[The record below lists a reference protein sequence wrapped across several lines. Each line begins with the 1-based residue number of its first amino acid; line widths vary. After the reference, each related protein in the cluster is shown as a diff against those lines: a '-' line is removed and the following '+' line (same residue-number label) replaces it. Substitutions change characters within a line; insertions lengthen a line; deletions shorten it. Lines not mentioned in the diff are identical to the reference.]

1 MKGYEKESFL
11 APLFKMLEA
20 TFELI
25 VPLVVANIMD
35 IGIKNQDN
43 AYIWHQCVIMVLL
56 GVIGLVCALT
66 AQYFSAKAAMGFS
79 TALRKEM
86 FAHISKLSYRELDQL
101 GTPTLVT
108 RITNDVNQAQTGVN
122 MVLRLFLDLGCDLCD
137 YANHRSHLQK
147 GTVLPGPHFP
157 DHQREP
163 CRCQSGACFWKT
175 AGRV

>member
-56 GVIGLVCALT
+56 GVIGLVCGILA
-66 AQYFSAKAAMGFS
+66 F
-79 TALRKEM
+79 RKIRNGPV
-86 FAHISKLSYRELDQL
+86 FFRE
-101 GTPTLVT
+101 
-108 RITNDVNQAQTGVN
+108 
-122 MVLRLFLDLGCDLCD
+122 GC
-137 YANHRSHLQK
+137 H
-147 GTVLPGPHFP
+147 GI
-157 DHQREP
+157 
-163 CRCQSGACFWKT
+163 
-175 AGRV
+175 

>member
-1 MKGYEKESFL
+1 
-11 APLFKMLEA
+11 
-20 TFELI
+20 
-25 VPLVVANIMD
+25 
-35 IGIKNQDN
+35 
-43 AYIWHQCVIMVLL
+43 MVLL

-122 MVLRLFLDLGCDLCD
+122 MVLRLFLRSPFIVFGAMVMAFTVDVKAAIPFVIVIPALAVVVFAILLITMPLYKNVQKQLDDVLLSTRENLLGI
-137 YANHRSHLQK
+137 
-147 GTVLPGPHFP
+147 
-157 DHQREP
+157 
-163 CRCQSGACFWKT
+163 
-175 AGRV
+175 RVVRAFNRQ

>member
-1 MKGYEKESFL
+1 MKRLIRFLKGYEKESFL

-79 TALRKEM
+79 TALRKVM
-86 FAHISKLSYRELDQL
+86 YAHIRIYHQLILCIKLFKTWQTQL
-101 GTPTLVT
+101 
-108 RITNDVNQAQTGVN
+108 
-122 MVLRLFLDLGCDLCD
+122 MCCLFQDI
-137 YANHRSHLQK
+137 R
-147 GTVLPGPHFP
+147 
-157 DHQREP
+157 
-163 CRCQSGACFWKT
+163 
-175 AGRV
+175 